1 MVEILK
7 EHIHPKRRQFQEIR
21 RLTDNLSAEQILIHL
36 DYSENY
42 KSKHQ
47 KEIQSAYFGNKSS
60 SLYTACMYYNQGDVV
75 QKLPIT
81 VTTEESDK
89 SRVTSLSCVNKVIN
103 HSIEKIQQPI
113 ETVFI
118 LSDGCASQFRSRYVF
133 SLLTHMRPYINI
145 EWHYNEAHH
154 GKGPMDGIGGTV
166 KNLVYRRVLSG
177 DVVINTPKEFT
188 NFADQITSV
197 DCLFL
202 ENTELLKEPEE
213 VTKAPPIPSTLK
225 IHKVQRVAN
234 DQTHFPTSF
243 SS

>member
-1 MVEILK
+1 M
-7 EHIHPKRRQFQEIR
+7 RN
-21 RLTDNLSAEQILIHL
+21 RLLIHL

-47 KEIQSAYFGNKSS
+47 NEIQSAYFGNKSF
-60 SLYTACMYYNQGDVV
+60 SLYTACTYYKQGDIV

-118 LSDGCASQFRSRYVF
+118 VSDGCASQFRSRYVF
-133 SLLTHMRPYINI
+133 SLLTHMQPYINI
-145 EWHYNEAHH
+145 EWHYNEAHR

-177 DVVINTPKEFT
+177 HVVINTPKEFA

-202 ENTELLKEPEE
+202 ENTELL
-213 VTKAPPIPSTLK
+213 PSTLK
-225 IHKVQRVAN
+225 IHKV
-234 DQTHFPTSF
+234 
-243 SS
+243 